1 MITTIKSDSTV
12 AIIQLAKL
20 GPTDVVFSTLW
31 IQNLTEIA
39 LSVTVC
45 EMSFSISAKI
55 QDDRKKNQ
63 KSLNFS
69 EVL

>member
-45 EMSFSISAKI
+45 EMSFSI
-55 QDDRKKNQ
+55 
-63 KSLNFS
+63 
-69 EVL
+69 